1 MSAGLIPV
9 APRAVDVNLLAPL
22 SRERRAAAPP
32 FHPPDDGSVPIVNIS
47 LRTGAAVAAL
57 ALAAVPAAAQQEQPL
72 KHAPQPT
79 TAAITAA
86 DAMTRLYILADDS
99 MMGREAGTAGNV
111 KGTDYIAREARRMEL
126 EPAGENGTFFQ
137 TIPLRRKGVD
147 PSGTLSVGG
156 TALTMGQDYGLLPT
170 IPGVFSFGEKLQ
182 ANGAQVV
189 YGGQLGTQSLIDP
202 AQAAGKLVVFDAP
215 AGPNGTR
222 SWRFWTAGGLDRY
235 AQAAGLAIVA
245 LDLAPAGIR
254 EFLVQP
260 QEQLRDP
267 AQPQAAGSGPAGLMI
282 SNAAAERLLGR
293 PLAGIEVGTTGATVN
308 ADLQFKDE
316 PSPFPARNVVAI
328 LRGTDPALRGEFV
341 AIGAH
346 NDHVG
351 TSPQPLDHDSVRAF
365 NALLRKEGL
374 EGEPE
379 TATPQQTQEWQ
390 AAAAALRARH
400 GARPDNVFNGA
411 DDDGS
416 GTTGVLEIAEYLAAH
431 RPKRSILFVWHTGEE
446 KGLLGSTWFTEHPT
460 QGISRDSIVAQL
472 NMDMI
477 GRGAADD
484 ETGKDKAGAALHGG
498 PHYLQLVGS
507 RRLSTQMGD
516 LIEQVNRTGNHGF
529 VFDYALDANGHPG
542 NIYCRSDHYNY
553 ARWGIPIT
561 FFTTGLHRDYH
572 QVTDEPQYI
581 DYNKLAGVASLV
593 ADIATTI
600 ANRPDRLVVDQPK
613 PDPHGQCR
621 Q

>member
-1 MSAGLIPV
+1 VSI
-9 APRAVDVNLLAPL
+9 
-22 SRERRAAAPP
+22 
-32 FHPPDDGSVPIVNIS
+32 H
-47 LRTGAAVAAL
+47 LRTGAAAAVL
-57 ALAAVPAAAQQEQPL
+57 ALAAVPAAAQRGGEQPL

-79 TAAITAA
+79 SAAITAA

-99 MMGREAGTAGNV
+99 MMGRESGTAGNV
-111 KGTDYIAREARRMEL
+111 KGTDYIAREARRMGL

-147 PSGTLSVGG
+147 PASTLAVGG
-156 TALTMGQDYGLLPT
+156 TALVMGQDYGLLPSV
-170 IPGVFSFGEKLQ
+170 PGAFTFGERLQ
-182 ANGAQVV
+182 ASGAQVV
-189 YGGQLGTQSLIDP
+189 YGGQLGTPGVIDP
-202 AQAAGKLVVFDAP
+202 AQTAGKLVVFDAP
-215 AGPNGTR
+215 PGPGGTR
-222 SWRFWTAGGLDRY
+222 SWRFWTAGPALDRY
-235 AQAAGLAIVA
+235 AQAAGVAIAA

-260 QEQLRDP
+260 QETLRDP
-267 AQPQAAGSGPAGLMI
+267 AEPQAASSGPAGLLV

-293 PLAGIEVGTTGATVN
+293 PMAGMQVGAAGATVTAN
-308 ADLQFKDE
+308 VSFKDE

-328 LRGTDPALRGEFV
+328 LRGTDPALRGQFV

-365 NALLRKEGL
+365 NAMLRREGL
-374 EGEPE
+374 EGEAE
-379 TATPQQTQEWQ
+379 TATPQQAEQV
-390 AAAAALRARH
+390 AAATAALHAAH
-400 GARPDNVFNGA
+400 GGTRRDTVFNGA

-431 RPKRSILFVWHTGEE
+431 RPRRSVLFVWHTGEE

-460 QGISRDSIVAQL
+460 AGISRDSIVAQL

-498 PHYLQLVGS
+498 PNYLQLVGS
-507 RRLSTQMGD
+507 RRLSTQLGD
-516 LIEQVNRTGNHGF
+516 LVEEVNRTGRHGF
-529 VFDYALDANGHPG
+529 TLDYALDANGHPG

-581 DYNKLAGVASLV
+581 DYTKLAHVSSLV
-593 ADIATTI
+593 ADIATAV
-600 ANRPDRLVVDQPK
+600 ANRPARLVVDQPK
-613 PDPHGQCR
+613 PDPHGQCS